1 MPVDQQKKP
10 QQITIELTPEA
21 ADGVFANLT
30 IITHSPSEFILDF
43 ARLLP
48 GVPKAKVHARVILTP
63 ASAKMLARSLAENI
77 ERFEK
82 IHGDIRLPGPQESH
96 GPIGFQT
103 EQ

>member
-1 MPVDQQKKP
+1 MNPPK
-10 QQITIELTPEA
+10 QQITIDLNPEA

-30 IITHSPSEFILDF
+30 IITHSPSEFVLDF

-63 ASAKMLARSLAENI
+63 AGAKALHRSLGENV

-82 IHGDIRLPGPQESH
+82 AHGEIRLPGPQDQH
-96 GPIGFQT
+96 GPIGFHT
-103 EQ
+103 E

>member
-1 MPVDQQKKP
+1 VDQQKK
-10 QQITIELTPEA
+10 QITIELSPEA
-21 ADGVFANLT
+21 ADGVFSNLT

-48 GVPKAKVHARVILTP
+48 GVAKAKVYARVIVTP
-63 ASAKMLARSLAENI
+63 ANAKMLMRSLGENI

-82 IHGDIRLPGPQESH
+82 THGEIRLPGPQESH

-103 EQ
+103 E

>member
-1 MPVDQQKKP
+1 MEP
-10 QQITIELTPEA
+10 QQPGKKQIQIELSPEA
-21 ADGVFANLT
+21 ADGVFANLN

-63 ASAKMLARSLAENI
+63 AGAKALHRSLGENV

-82 IHGDIRLPGPQESH
+82 THGEIRLPGPHEQP
-96 GPIGFQT
+96 GPIGFNP
-103 EQ
+103 EK

>member
-1 MPVDQQKKP
+1 VDQQKK
-10 QQITIELTPEA
+10 QITIELTPEA
-21 ADGVFANLT
+21 ADGVFSNLT

-48 GVPKAKVHARVILTP
+48 GVPKAKVHARVIVTP
-63 ASAKMLARSLAENI
+63 ASAKMLLRSLGENI
-77 ERFEK
+77 DRFEK
-82 IHGDIRLPGPQESH
+82 IHGDIRLPGPQENH

>member
-1 MPVDQQKKP
+1 MDQQK
-10 QQITIELTPEA
+10 QQITIELSPEA

-30 IITHSPSEFILDF
+30 IITHSPSEFVLDF

-63 ASAKMLARSLAENI
+63 ASAKMLWRSLGENV

-82 IHGDIRLPGPQESH
+82 THGDIRLPGPMDNH

-103 EQ
+103 S

>member
-1 MPVDQQKKP
+1 MDQQKK
-10 QQITIELTPEA
+10 QITIELTPEA

-48 GVPKAKVHARVILTP
+48 GVPKAKVHARVIVTP
-63 ASAKMLARSLAENI
+63 ASAKMLLRSLGENI
-77 ERFEK
+77 DRFEK
-82 IHGDIRLPGPQESH
+82 MHGDIRIPGPQESH